1 MVDRWPEFLLDLLIK
16 LRPCQLIQLSYD
28 ILVELGDLSDAAL
41 VEDKLPIGEET
52 VDMHQ
57 LRLNRK
63 DESDGL
69 FFLCF
74 QLHQIEQIFVLKLSE
89 G

>member
-16 LRPCQLIQLSYD
+16 LRPCQLIQFSYD

-41 VEDKLPIGEET
+41 VEDKLPVGEET

-57 LRLNRK
+57 LRLN
-63 DESDGL
+63 
-69 FFLCF
+69 
-74 QLHQIEQIFVLKLSE
+74 
-89 G
+89 